1 MGVVYVLIHS
11 AMPGLVKIGTTEQA
25 VEDRIRSLSRATGVP
40 GKFQCAGAWTFTN
53 ARAVEKA
60 LHDAFADHRG
70 EKEFFE
76 LEPERVIAIL
86 KQFGRKNVTPGAKK
100 RKVKASFHTQGKRR
114 SIFTFKSINIA
125 PGATLVSRWDPAVT
139 CRVVD
144 DRKVEFEGETMSL
157 TAAAR
162 KVNERR
168 GKNWPSVGGPGQW
181 MYGNPPKRLSVLRI
195 ATEK

>member
-1 MGVVYVLIHS
+1 MGVVYVLTHP
-11 AMPGLVKIGTTEQA
+11 AMPGLVKIGRTEQT
-25 VEDRIRSLSRATGVP
+25 VEERIGSLSRATGVP
-40 GKFQCAGAWTFTN
+40 GHFCCAGAWTFRN
-53 ARAVEKA
+53 AKAVEEA
-60 LHDAFADHRG
+60 LHDAFADHHD
-70 EKEFFE
+70 EKEFFK

-86 KQFGRKNVTPGAKK
+86 KQFGRKDVTPGAK
-100 RKVKASFHTQGKRR
+100 RRRAKASAHIQGKRR
-114 SIFTFKSINIA
+114 SKFSFELVNIK
-125 PGATLVSRWDPAVT
+125 PGATLVSRWDSDIT

-168 GKNWPSVGGPGQW
+168 GKNWPSIGGPGQW